1 METKGNKPSLGWAIL
16 SLVLPVAMILYGTL
30 VVGVRPPVLP
40 LIGAVA
46 LAGLMGLKTGY
57 RWEELQEGMF
67 EALGRIQIA
76 IAILALVGMIIAAWL
91 ASGTIPAIIYWG
103 LKLIAPEH
111 FLLSAMVLCS
121 VASIATG
128 TSFGTMGTIGV
139 ALLGVGQAL
148 GYPPALT
155 ITEKGYCIDPATGAL
170 DTSNPRII
178 HDLQTPEEP
187 HSAPGIL
194 VEALKRRRERGLT
207 PFTVLSCDNIPDNGH
222 VVKNAVLG
230 MAEKRSPELAG
241 WIKEHVSFPGTMVD
255 RIVPAATDESLVEI
269 SQHLGVNDP
278 CAISCEPFIQWVVED
293 NFVAGRPAWE
303 VAGVQ
308 MVNDVLPWEEMKL
321 RMLNG
326 SHSFLAYLGYL
337 SGFAHISDCMQD
349 RAFRHAARTL
359 MLDEQAPTLQIK
371 DVDLTQYADKLIA
384 RFANPALKH
393 KTWQIAMD
401 GSQKLPQRMLAGIR
415 IHLGRETDWSL
426 LALGVAGW
434 MRYVSGVDDAGN
446 AIDVRDPLSD
456 KIRELVAGSSSEQR
470 VTALLSLREVF
481 GDDLPDN
488 PHFVQ
493 AIEQAWQQIV
503 QFGAHQALLNT
514 LKI

>member
-1 METKGNKPSLGWAIL
+1 MKTIASVTLPHHVHAPRYDRQQLQSRIVHFGFGAFHRAHQALLTDRVLNAQGGDWGICEISLFSGDQLMSQLRAQNHLYTVLEKGADGNQVII
-16 SLVLPVAMILYGTL
+16 V
-30 VVGVRPPVLP
+30 
-40 LIGAVA
+40 GAVHECLNA
-46 LAGLMGLKTGY
+46 KLDSLA
-57 RWEELQEGMF
+57 
-67 EALGRIQIA
+67 
-76 IAILALVGMIIAAWL
+76 
-91 ASGTIPAIIYWG
+91 AIIE
-103 LKLIAPEH
+103 KFCEPQ
-111 FLLSAMVLCS
+111 
-121 VASIATG
+121 VAIVS
-128 TSFGTMGTIGV
+128 
-139 ALLGVGQAL
+139 
-148 GYPPALT
+148 LT

-278 CAISCEPFIQWVVED
+278 CAISCEPFI
-293 NFVAGRPAWE
+293 
-303 VAGVQ
+303 
-308 MVNDVLPWEEMKL
+308 
-321 RMLNG
+321 
-326 SHSFLAYLGYL
+326 HYL

-384 RFANPALKH
+384 RFANSALKH

-415 IHLGRETDWSL
+415 IHLGCETDWSL

>member
-1 METKGNKPSLGWAIL
+1 MNTIASVTLPHHVHAPRYDRQQLQSRIVHFGFGAFHRAHQALLTDRVLNAQGGDWGICEISLFSGDQLMSQLRAQNHLYTVLEKGADGNQAII
-16 SLVLPVAMILYGTL
+16 V
-30 VVGVRPPVLP
+30 
-40 LIGAVA
+40 GAVHDCLNA
-46 LAGLMGLKTGY
+46 KLDSLA
-57 RWEELQEGMF
+57 
-67 EALGRIQIA
+67 
-76 IAILALVGMIIAAWL
+76 
-91 ASGTIPAIIYWG
+91 AIIE
-103 LKLIAPEH
+103 KFCEPQ
-111 FLLSAMVLCS
+111 
-121 VASIATG
+121 VAIVS
-128 TSFGTMGTIGV
+128 
-139 ALLGVGQAL
+139 
-148 GYPPALT
+148 LT

-178 HDLQTPEEP
+178 HDLQNPEEP

-194 VEALKRRRERGLT
+194 VEALKRRRERGLA

-255 RIVPAATDESLVEI
+255 RIVPAATDESLAEI

-359 MLDEQAPTLQIK
+359 MLDEQAR
-371 DVDLTQYADKLIA
+371 ADK
-384 RFANPALKH
+384 KVG
-393 KTWQIAMD
+393 
-401 GSQKLPQRMLAGIR
+401 GSLEAAVTLYAEPELAAKL
-415 IHLGRETDWSL
+415 T
-426 LALGVAGW
+426 ALGDELRFVLLTSGANVADYAQAPADAWQSDLLKGLKVVLSKAEGEKCPRCWHYTSDVGKVAEHAEICGRCVSNVAGN
-434 MRYVSGVDDAGN
+434 G
-446 AIDVRDPLSD
+446 
-456 KIRELVAGSSSEQR
+456 EQR
-470 VTALLSLREVF
+470 KFA
-481 GDDLPDN
+481 
-488 PHFVQ
+488 
-493 AIEQAWQQIV
+493 
-503 QFGAHQALLNT
+503 
-514 LKI
+514 